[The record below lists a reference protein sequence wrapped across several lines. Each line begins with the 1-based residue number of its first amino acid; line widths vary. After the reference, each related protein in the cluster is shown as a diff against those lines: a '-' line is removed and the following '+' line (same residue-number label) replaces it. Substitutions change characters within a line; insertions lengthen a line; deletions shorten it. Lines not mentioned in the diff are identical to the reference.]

1 MQIFASIKSY
11 SPIFDFYA
19 NFGGYLMTKMVHF
32 DPDAGIFI
40 KSDLPKSCSPDS
52 QENFHILGLVC

>member
-1 MQIFASIKSY
+1 
-11 SPIFDFYA
+11 
-19 NFGGYLMTKMVHF
+19 MTKMVHF

-52 QENFHILGLVC
+52 QENFHILGLIC